1 MVSGT
6 MATGSASNAA
16 ANTDAG
22 SLDVE
27 LLQSISLA
35 VAKVRDV
42 ETVLKMIV
50 TGLADKASCTL
61 ARIWLTAPGDI
72 CERCAMRAECP
83 DQERCLHLKAGEGRP
98 LNPLSGDR
106 WYRMDGDFQR
116 FPLGIRIVGRIG
128 ASGQSEH
135 LFDTAG
141 DKEWIGRDDW
151 LSREGI
157 RTFVGHPLQFREEI
171 LGVLGVFTRERL
183 GPEKVAWLRLFADHA
198 AVAIANARAFE
209 EIERLHRRLELENEY
224 LREEVKVARGFG
236 DMIGQSAALRK
247 VLDQIGLVGPANTTA
262 LIRGESGAGKELIAR
277 AIHECSRRNGRAMV
291 TVNCGSVPRELF
303 ESEFFGHVKG
313 AFTGAI
319 RDRAGR
325 FQLADGGTLFLDE
338 VGEIPLD
345 LQSKLLRVLQDGT
358 FERIG
363 EERTRKVDV
372 RVIAATN
379 RNLEQEV
386 EAGRF
391 REDLFY
397 RLSVY
402 PIDAAPLRER
412 TDDVGLLAAHFL
424 EQACRRL
431 GVPPLK
437 LKQRHV
443 EALQG
448 YHWPGNI
455 RELQNVVERAVIGAK
470 SGPLEFDLPQ
480 DSNNQQRAAGAAEP
494 SKSRTSGILNYGE
507 LKRRERD
514 NLLAA
519 MRATR
524 WRISGPAGAAK
535 LLGLRPTTLASKIKT
550 LGLREEE
557 TEYPGGS

>member
-1 MVSGT
+1 MVSGP
-6 MATGSASNAA
+6 MATGSVSNVGAHA
-16 ANTDAG
+16 DAG
-22 SLDVE
+22 SLNVE

-42 ETVLKMIV
+42 GTVLKMIV
-50 TGLADKASCTL
+50 MGLADEASCTL

-72 CERCAMRAECP
+72 CERCALRAECP
-83 DQERCLHLKAGEGRP
+83 DQERCLHLKTSEGRP
-98 LNPLSGDR
+98 TTPLSGAR

-128 ASGQSEH
+128 ATGQSEH
-135 LFDTAG
+135 LLDTAG

-157 RTFVGHPLQFREEI
+157 RTFVGHPLQFRGEI

-224 LREEVKVARGFG
+224 LREEVKVAHGFG
-236 DMIGQSAALRK
+236 EMVGQSAALRK
-247 VLDQIGLVGPANTTA
+247 VLDQVDLVGPADTTA
-262 LIRGESGAGKELIAR
+262 LICGESGTGKELIAR
-277 AIHECSRRNGRAMV
+277 AIHERSRRSDRAMV

-345 LQSKLLRVLQDGT
+345 LQGKLLRVLQEGT

-379 RNLEQEV
+379 RDLKQEV

-412 TDDVGLLAAHFL
+412 LDDVGLLAAHFL

-431 GVPPLK
+431 GMPSRR

-443 EALQG
+443 EALQS
-448 YHWPGNI
+448 YPWPGNI

-470 SGPLEFDLPQ
+470 LGPLEFDLPQ
-480 DSNNQQRAAGAAEP
+480 DSHNQQRASGAAEQ
-494 SKSRTSGILNYGE
+494 SKGRISGILNYSE
-507 LKRRERD
+507 LKSRERD

-519 MRATR
+519 LQATR

-550 LGLREEE
+550 LRLREEE

>member
-1 MVSGT
+1 MVSGP
-6 MATGSASNAA
+6 MATGSVSNVGAHA
-16 ANTDAG
+16 DAG
-22 SLDVE
+22 SLNVE

-42 ETVLKMIV
+42 GTVLKMIV
-50 TGLADKASCTL
+50 MGLADEASCTL

-72 CERCAMRAECP
+72 CERCALRAECP
-83 DQERCLHLKAGEGRP
+83 DQERCLHLKTSEGRP
-98 LNPLSGDR
+98 TTPLSGAR

-128 ASGQSEH
+128 ATGQSEH
-135 LFDTAG
+135 LLDTAG

-157 RTFVGHPLQFREEI
+157 RTFVGHPLQFRGEI

-224 LREEVKVARGFG
+224 LREEVKVAHGFG
-236 DMIGQSAALRK
+236 EMVGQSAALRK
-247 VLDQIGLVGPANTTA
+247 VLDQVDLVGPADTTA
-262 LIRGESGAGKELIAR
+262 LICGESGTGKELIAR
-277 AIHECSRRNGRAMV
+277 AIHERSRRSDRAMV

-345 LQSKLLRVLQDGT
+345 LQGKLLRVLQEGT

-379 RNLEQEV
+379 RDLKQEV

-412 TDDVGLLAAHFL
+412 LDDVGLLAAHFL

-431 GVPPLK
+431 GVPSRR

-443 EALQG
+443 EALQS
-448 YHWPGNI
+448 YPWPGNI

-470 SGPLEFDLPQ
+470 LGPLEFDLPQ
-480 DSNNQQRAAGAAEP
+480 DSHNQQRASGAAEQ
-494 SKSRTSGILNYGE
+494 SKGRISGILNYSE
-507 LKRRERD
+507 LKSRERD

-519 MRATR
+519 LQATR

-550 LGLREEE
+550 LRLREEE

>member
-1 MVSGT
+1 MVSGP
-6 MATGSASNAA
+6 MATGSVSNAGGHA
-16 ANTDAG
+16 DSG
-22 SLDVE
+22 SLDVG

-50 TGLADKASCTL
+50 MGLADKASCTL

-72 CERCAMRAECP
+72 CERCALRAECP

-98 LNPLSGDR
+98 ATPLSGDR

-135 LFDTAG
+135 LFGTAG

-151 LSREGI
+151 LRREGI
-157 RTFVGHPLQFREEI
+157 RTFVGHPLQFRGEI

-198 AVAIANARAFE
+198 AVAIANARALE

-236 DMIGQSAALRK
+236 DMIGQSAALRR
-247 VLDQIGLVGPANTTA
+247 VLDQVGLVGPADTTA
-262 LIRGESGAGKELIAR
+262 LICGESGTGKELIAR
-277 AIHECSRRNGRAMV
+277 AIHERSRRSDRAMV
-291 TVNCGSVPRELF
+291 KVNCGSVPRELF

-325 FQLADGGTLFLDE
+325 FQLADGGTLFLGE

-345 LQSKLLRVLQDGT
+345 LQSKLLRVLQEGT

-379 RNLEQEV
+379 RNLKQEV

-397 RLSVY
+397 RLSVF
-402 PIDAAPLRER
+402 PIEAAPLRQR
-412 TDDVGLLAAHFL
+412 LDDVGLLAAHFL

-431 GVPPLK
+431 GVPPRR

-443 EALQG
+443 EALQS
-448 YHWPGNI
+448 YQWPGNI

-470 SGPLEFDLPQ
+470 SGPLEFDLPK
-480 DSNNQQRAAGAAEP
+480 DPHKQQRASGAAEH
-494 SKSRTSGILNYGE
+494 SK
-507 LKRRERD
+507 D
-514 NLLAA
+514 
-519 MRATR
+519 
-524 WRISGPAGAAK
+524 
-535 LLGLRPTTLASKIKT
+535 
-550 LGLREEE
+550 
-557 TEYPGGS
+557 

>member
-1 MVSGT
+1 MTPGSVSDVG
-6 MATGSASNAA
+6 GH
-16 ANTDAG
+16 ANAG
-22 SLDVE
+22 SLNLE

-35 VAKVRDV
+35 VAKARDV

-50 TGLADKASCTL
+50 TGLADEASCTL

-72 CERCAMRAECP
+72 CERCALRAECP
-83 DQERCLHLKAGEGRP
+83 DQQRCLHLKAGEGRP
-98 LNPLSGDR
+98 TTPLSGDR

-151 LSREGI
+151 LLREGI
-157 RTFVGHPLQFREEI
+157 RTFVGHPLQFRGEI

-183 GPEKVAWLRLFADHA
+183 SPEKVAWLRLFADHA

-209 EIERLHRRLELENEY
+209 EIEQLHRRLELENEY
-224 LREEVKVARGFG
+224 LREEVKVAHGFG
-236 DMIGQSAALRK
+236 DMVGQSTALKK
-247 VLDQIGLVGPANTTA
+247 VLDQVGLVGPADTTA
-262 LIRGESGAGKELIAR
+262 LICGESGTGKELIAR
-277 AIHECSRRNGRAMV
+277 ALHERSRRKHRPMV

-379 RNLEQEV
+379 RSLKQEV
-386 EAGRF
+386 EAGQF

-397 RLSVY
+397 RLSVF
-402 PIDAAPLRER
+402 PIDAAPLRGR
-412 TDDVGLLAAHFL
+412 LDDVGLLAVHFL

-431 GVPPLK
+431 GVPAQR

-443 EALQG
+443 EALQS
-448 YHWPGNI
+448 YQWPGNI

-470 SGPLEFDLPQ
+470 SGPLEFDLPK
-480 DSNNQQRAAGAAEP
+480 DSSEQQRAFGEADK
-494 SKSRTSGILNYGE
+494 SKSRTSGILNYRE
-507 LKRRERD
+507 LKRQERE
-514 NLLAA
+514 NLLSALE
-519 MRATR
+519 ATH

-535 LLGLRPTTLASKIKT
+535 LLGLRPTTLASKIKA
-550 LGLREEE
+550 LRLREE
-557 TEYPGGS
+557 

>member
-1 MVSGT
+1 
-6 MATGSASNAA
+6 MATGSTSNVGGDAA
-16 ANTDAG
+16 AG
-22 SLDVE
+22 SLNVE

-42 ETVLKMIV
+42 EAVLKMIV
-50 TGLADKASCTL
+50 MGLADKASCTL

-72 CERCAMRAECP
+72 CERCALRAECP
-83 DQERCLHLKAGEGRP
+83 DQEQCLHLKAGEGRP
-98 LNPLSGDR
+98 ANPLSGDR

-128 ASGQSEH
+128 ATGQSEH

-151 LSREGI
+151 LRREGI
-157 RTFVGHPLQFREEI
+157 RTFVGHPLQFRGEI

-224 LREEVKVARGFG
+224 LREEVKVAHGFG

-247 VLDQIGLVGPANTTA
+247 VLDQVGLVGPADTTA
-262 LIRGESGAGKELIAR
+262 LICGESGTGKELIAR
-277 AIHECSRRNGRAMV
+277 AIHERSRRSGRAMV
-291 TVNCGSVPRELF
+291 TVNCGSIPRELF

-345 LQSKLLRVLQDGT
+345 LQGKLLRVLQEGT

-379 RNLEQEV
+379 RNLKQEV

-412 TDDVGLLAAHFL
+412 LDDVGLLAAHFL

-431 GVPPLK
+431 GVPARR

-443 EALQG
+443 EALQS
-448 YHWPGNI
+448 YPWPGNI

-480 DSNNQQRAAGAAEP
+480 DSHKQQRASGAAEQ
-494 SKSRTSGILNYGE
+494 SKSRISGILNYSE
-507 LKRRERD
+507 LKSRERD

-519 MRATR
+519 LRATH

-550 LGLREEE
+550 LRLREEE

>member
-1 MVSGT
+1 MPEAKDKGERIEPRLL
-6 MATGSASNAA
+6 N
-16 ANTDAG
+16 
-22 SLDVE
+22 LE

-35 VAKVRDV
+35 VVKARDV

-50 TGLADKASCTL
+50 TGLAAEGSCTL

-72 CERCAMRAECP
+72 CERCALRAECP
-83 DQERCLHLKAGEGRP
+83 DQKRCLHLKASEGRP
-98 LNPLSGDR
+98 TTPLSGDR

-135 LFDTAG
+135 LFDTA
-141 DKEWIGRDDW
+141 DDRQWIGRDDW
-151 LSREGI
+151 LRREGI
-157 RTFVGHPLQFREEI
+157 RTFVGHPLQFRAEI

-183 GPEKVAWLRLFADHA
+183 DPEKVAWLRLFADHA

-209 EIERLHRRLELENEY
+209 EIEQLQRQLELENEY
-224 LREEVKVARGFG
+224 LREEVKVAHGFG
-236 DMIGQSAALRK
+236 DMVGQSAALRK
-247 VLDQIGLVGPANTTA
+247 VLDQVGLVGPADTTA
-262 LIRGESGAGKELIAR
+262 LICGESGTGKELIAR
-277 AIHECSRRNGRAMV
+277 AIHERSRRKDRPMV

-319 RDRAGR
+319 RDRVGR

-338 VGEIPLD
+338 VGEIPMD

-358 FERIG
+358 FERVG

-379 RNLEQEV
+379 RNLKQEAA
-386 EAGRF
+386 AGRF
-391 REDLFY
+391 REGLFY
-397 RLSVY
+397 RLSVF

-412 TDDVGLLAAHFL
+412 PGDVGLLAAHFL
-424 EQACRRL
+424 DQACRRL
-431 GVPPLK
+431 GVPAQR

-443 EALQG
+443 EALDSYG
-448 YHWPGNI
+448 WPGNI
-455 RELQNVVERAVIGAK
+455 RELQNVVERAAIGAK
-470 SGPLEFDLPQ
+470 SGPLEFDLPK
-480 DSNNQQRAAGAAEP
+480 DWRPQQGASGTEEK
-494 SKSRTSGILNYGE
+494 SRSRTSGILNYGE
-507 LKRRERD
+507 LKRQERD

-519 MRATR
+519 LQATR
-524 WRISGPAGAAK
+524 WRMSGPAGAAK
-535 LLGLRPTTLASKIKT
+535 LLGLRPTTLASKIKA
-550 LGLREEE
+550 LGLRED
-557 TEYPGGS
+557 

>member
-1 MVSGT
+1 MVSGP
-6 MATGSASNAA
+6 MATRSVSNAGGHA
-16 ANTDAG
+16 AAG

-50 TGLADKASCTL
+50 MGLADKASCTL

-72 CERCAMRAECP
+72 CERCALRAECP

-98 LNPLSGDR
+98 ATPLSGDR

-151 LSREGI
+151 LRREGI
-157 RTFVGHPLQFREEI
+157 RTFVGHPLQFRGEI

-247 VLDQIGLVGPANTTA
+247 VLDQVGLVGPADTTA
-262 LIRGESGAGKELIAR
+262 LICGESGTGKELIAR
-277 AIHECSRRNGRAMV
+277 AIHERSRRSDRAMV
-291 TVNCGSVPRELF
+291 KVNCGSVPRELF
-303 ESEFFGHVKG
+303 ESEFFGHVRG

-345 LQSKLLRVLQDGT
+345 LQSKLLRVLQEGT

-379 RNLEQEV
+379 RNLQQEV

-397 RLSVY
+397 RLSVFS
-402 PIDAAPLRER
+402 IEAAPLRQR
-412 TDDVGLLAAHFL
+412 PDDVGPLAAHFL

-431 GVPPLK
+431 GVPARR

-443 EALQG
+443 EALQS
-448 YHWPGNI
+448 YQWPGNI

-480 DSNNQQRAAGAAEP
+480 ESHKQQRASGAAEQ
-494 SKSRTSGILNYGE
+494 SKSRTSGILNYSE
-507 LKRRERD
+507 LKSRERD

-519 MRATR
+519 LQATH

-550 LGLREEE
+550 LRLREEE